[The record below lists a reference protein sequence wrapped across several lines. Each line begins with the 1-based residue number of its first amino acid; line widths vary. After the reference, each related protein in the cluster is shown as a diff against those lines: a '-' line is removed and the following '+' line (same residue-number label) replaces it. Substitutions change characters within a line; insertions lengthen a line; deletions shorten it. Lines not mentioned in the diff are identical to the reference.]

1 MQMKNILI
9 FQLNWLGDIL
19 FSTPFIRAIKKSFP
33 EARITCAV
41 VPRYVELLKGN
52 PNVDAVIELT
62 DRRGLCS
69 FFEKLKFLLNIYRQG
84 FDACFLL
91 KPSGTK
97 AMLARIAGIPYRVGF
112 SGKRDALTHRVGLP
126 EGHIHRADQLTML
139 CKPVGARVLEGE
151 YEYFISEDAKEKAI
165 ELLESTGGV
174 PEHMII
180 INPGGNWDAKRWA
193 KKNFIQLVE
202 KLLST
207 YPSMEVVVTGA
218 AKDIAL
224 GKEIIGVVNSD
235 RCRTLAGETNLST
248 LAALFIRSTVVVSA
262 DSGPLHLASASG
274 ARTIGLFGP
283 TLEKITG
290 PRGSGENIVIRNN
303 SIRCELPCYEM
314 DCSKGYECMDLIAV
328 DQVIKVIEKMLSAE
342 GIQSI

>member
-19 FSTPFIRAIKKSFP
+19 FSTPSIRAIKKAFP

-41 VPRYVELLKGN
+41 VPRYAELLKGN

-62 DRRGLCS
+62 DRRGVCS
-69 FFEKLKFLLNIYRQG
+69 FFEKLNFLLNIYRQG

-97 AMLARIAGIPYRVGF
+97 AMLARIAGIPYRIGF
-112 SGKRDALTHRVGLP
+112 SGKRDALTHRVDLP

-139 CKPVGARVLEGE
+139 CKPAGVRALDGE
-151 YEYFISEDAKEKAI
+151 YEYFISEEAKVKAI

-174 PEHMII
+174 PDHMII
-180 INPGGNWDAKRWA
+180 INPGGNWDAKRWP
-193 KKNFIQLVE
+193 KEKFIQLAE
-202 KLLST
+202 KMLSS
-207 YPSMEVVVTGA
+207 YPDIEIVVTGA
-218 AKDIAL
+218 VKDIAL
-224 GKEIIGVVNSD
+224 GKEIIKVVNSD
-235 RCRTLAGETNLST
+235 RCRTLAGETDIAT
-248 LAALFIRSTVVVSA
+248 LAALFIRSTVVISA

-283 TLEKITG
+283 TLETITG

-303 SIRCELPCYEM
+303 SIQCELPCYEV

-328 DQVIKVIEKMLSAE
+328 DQVVKAIEKIVDAE
-342 GIQSI
+342 GVQSI